1 MPEPSALR
9 RLGLLLILPL
19 LAACAALPRAEPPPE
34 VVARAMHAN
43 GGDTEIT
50 LLTVVN
56 NRTGSGDHS
65 ALLIAGSHRVIY
77 DPAGT
82 FQIPQA
88 PRRGD
93 VLFGASPA
101 VEDVYLGYHARET
114 HHVVA
119 HRLTLSPAQ
128 AEAALAAAKAQRV
141 AGPGFCAI
149 RTGAVL
155 RAIPGLE
162 GLSGS
167 PWPRRLADS
176 FAALP
181 GVEERRIFLEDVPPW
196 ARTRGPDAP
205 PASPAAAPATLAT
218 AG

>member
-9 RLGLLLILPL
+9 RLGLVLILPL
-19 LAACAALPRAEPPPE
+19 LAACAAVPRADPPPE

-43 GGDTEIT
+43 GGDTEVT
-50 LLTVVN
+50 LLTVVH

-82 FQIPQA
+82 FAIPEA

-93 VLFGASPA
+93 VVYGISPE
-101 VEDVYLGYHARET
+101 VEAVYLGYHARET

-119 HRLTLSPAQ
+119 HRLALTPAQ
-128 AEAALAAAKAQRV
+128 AEAAIAAAQAQRV

-155 RAIPGLE
+155 RSIPGLE

-176 FAALP
+176 FAARP
-181 GVEERRIFLEDVPPW
+181 GVEERRIFVEDVPAW
-196 ARTRGPDAP
+196 ARTRGPETAP
-205 PASPAAAPATLAT
+205 TTPAALPAPA
-218 AG
+218 G